1 MQKKNFYGDWLLG
14 LDIGTNSVG
23 WAVTDTGYNILKYK
37 SNAMWGVHL
46 FDPANQCED
55 RRSFR
60 TSRRRLDR
68 RQQRISLLQDL
79 MAKPIAEVDSDFFI
93 RLKQSAL
100 YPEDR
105 STGTQNIYFNDI
117 NYADKEYFSEYPTI
131 HHLIDELMKDTT
143 PHDVRLVYLACAYIL
158 AHRGHFLFSV
168 DKDNISE
175 VLDFDK
181 VYQVFTNWF
190 NSADKAQPWECSS
203 EKFAEILKRSITKTA
218 KEREF
223 KLLLWDG
230 KKPTLT
236 EESAI
241 NPVTAIKLIVGGKAK
256 LSDLFL
262 NESDKE
268 LETNSITFNDDNF
281 DGLFESLIPALDDG
295 DSDLLASMKAI
306 YDWSLLSGI
315 LKEKSCIS
323 EAKKEIYEQHKSDL
337 AFLKYAVKKYIPK
350 MYDDVFR
357 IADSKLPNY
366 LAYSY
371 NTNDYKSKNKTIPSD
386 LKKASPEDFCKYI
399 KDIFKKTI
407 PDNADL
413 SKFEDMLNRLDL
425 LSFCPKQVNSDNR
438 VIPYQLY
445 WYELNLILNN
455 ASTYLNFLNDSDEY
469 SSVKDKIL
477 SLMEFRIPYYVG
489 PLVSSDKSNFAWM
502 KRKAEGKIYPWNFKD
517 MVDEDASEEEFIR
530 RMTCK
535 CTYLPGK
542 NVLPKNSL
550 LYCRFNVL
558 NEINNI
564 KINNKPITVECKKL
578 IYNEV
583 FLKHDRV
590 TLKHIKDTLRSHG
603 CYEDKDAITGIDI
616 TVKSS
621 LKPLRDFKPL
631 LESGMLTEE
640 DAERIIEKITFSND
654 KLRIKKWLKENYTL
668 SDKVIKK
675 IAKSNYKDFGR
686 LSREFLTEVFDIDP
700 KTGEVVNPNIITML
714 WETNKNLMEL
724 LSQNYG
730 YSSNV
735 KKQAKEYYNAHPKSI
750 IDRLNEMYISN
761 AVKRP
766 ILRTLDIVKELKHIM
781 PTPPKRIFIEMARG
795 EGEKKRTKSRRDL
808 ILEMYK
814 NYGEDE
820 VGELKKQLS
829 SKADGELRSER
840 LFLYFTQLGRS
851 MYSGKSIDISNL
863 ASKAYDVDHI
873 HPRSRKKDDSL
884 DNKVL
889 VLSEEN
895 AKKGDKYPI
904 SSEIRHNM
912 KSMWEKLAK
921 GNLISKEKLHRLERD
936 TEFTDEELAGFIN
949 RQIVETQQSTKA
961 IAHLLEEM
969 FPDTQIVYVKARL
982 VSEFRQTYD
991 MLKCRSVND
1000 LHHAKDAYLNIVMGN
1015 VQYVKYTNNP
1025 LNFIKSGQKYSLKL
1039 DSLLKHDI
1047 IRGND
1052 TAWLKDGSSLTTVKN
1067 TMEKNNI
1074 RFVRYSSCQK
1084 GELFNIMPLKKGL
1097 GQISLKKDNISDI
1110 SKYGGYNSATST
1122 YFYLVKHMKKDK
1134 VTISFVPIDLIY
1146 AGQLTSKQEVL
1157 NHLCEKHGLIEP
1169 ELLLGGRKIK
1179 YNTLLEIDGFRSHLT
1194 CKTNDRIKIK
1204 RGLQLILPYE
1214 WEKYIKRIETYNNR
1228 NSEYQRLNKKTLE
1241 ITVKDEITKE
1251 KNVELYNILMDKLK
1265 NTKYNVFKTPS
1276 EIVKKGKEVFETL
1289 NVEEQSIALFKM
1301 LGLFNCTLPSG
1312 IDLKLIGG
1320 SQSSAILSISM
1331 DLNKKS
1337 FSSIKIIDQS
1347 PTGLFLK
1354 KSPNLLDL

>member
-46 FDPANQCED
+46 FFPANQCED

-68 RQQRISLLQDL
+68 RQQRISLLQEL
-79 MAKPIAEVDSDFFI
+79 MAKPIAEIDPDFFI

-117 NYADKEYFSEYPTI
+117 NYTDKEYFSEYPTI
-131 HHLIDELMKDTT
+131 HHLIDELMKNTS

-175 VLDFDK
+175 VLNFDK

-203 EKFAEILKRSITKTA
+203 EKFAEILKRNITKTA
-218 KEREF
+218 KERDF

-262 NESDKE
+262 NESYKE

-281 DGLFESLIPALDDG
+281 DDLFESLIPALDDG
-295 DSDLLASMKAI
+295 DSDLLASIKAI

-337 AFLKYAVKKYIPK
+337 AFLKYAVKKYIPEK
-350 MYDDVFR
+350 YDYVFR

-399 KDIFKKTI
+399 KGIFKETKC
-407 PDNADL
+407 DNADL
-413 SKFEDMLNRLDL
+413 SKFDDMLNRLDL
-425 LSFCPKQVNSDNR
+425 SSFCPKQVNSDNR

-455 ASTYLNFLNDSDEY
+455 ASAYLDFLNDSDEY
-469 SSVKDKIL
+469 GSVKDKIL

-603 CYEDKDAITGIDI
+603 CYEDKDSITGIDI

-631 LESGMLTEE
+631 IESGMLT
-640 DAERIIEKITFSND
+640 
-654 KLRIKKWLKENYTL
+654 
-668 SDKVIKK
+668 
-675 IAKSNYKDFGR
+675 
-686 LSREFLTEVFDIDP
+686 
-700 KTGEVVNPNIITML
+700 
-714 WETNKNLMEL
+714 
-724 LSQNYG
+724 
-730 YSSNV
+730 
-735 KKQAKEYYNAHPKSI
+735 
-750 IDRLNEMYISN
+750 
-761 AVKRP
+761 
-766 ILRTLDIVKELKHIM
+766 
-781 PTPPKRIFIEMARG
+781 
-795 EGEKKRTKSRRDL
+795 
-808 ILEMYK
+808 
-814 NYGEDE
+814 
-820 VGELKKQLS
+820 
-829 SKADGELRSER
+829 
-840 LFLYFTQLGRS
+840 
-851 MYSGKSIDISNL
+851 
-863 ASKAYDVDHI
+863 
-873 HPRSRKKDDSL
+873 
-884 DNKVL
+884 
-889 VLSEEN
+889 
-895 AKKGDKYPI
+895 
-904 SSEIRHNM
+904 
-912 KSMWEKLAK
+912 
-921 GNLISKEKLHRLERD
+921 
-936 TEFTDEELAGFIN
+936 
-949 RQIVETQQSTKA
+949 
-961 IAHLLEEM
+961 
-969 FPDTQIVYVKARL
+969 
-982 VSEFRQTYD
+982 
-991 MLKCRSVND
+991 
-1000 LHHAKDAYLNIVMGN
+1000 
-1015 VQYVKYTNNP
+1015 
-1025 LNFIKSGQKYSLKL
+1025 
-1039 DSLLKHDI
+1039 
-1047 IRGND
+1047 
-1052 TAWLKDGSSLTTVKN
+1052 
-1067 TMEKNNI
+1067 
-1074 RFVRYSSCQK
+1074 
-1084 GELFNIMPLKKGL
+1084 
-1097 GQISLKKDNISDI
+1097 
-1110 SKYGGYNSATST
+1110 
-1122 YFYLVKHMKKDK
+1122 
-1134 VTISFVPIDLIY
+1134 
-1146 AGQLTSKQEVL
+1146 
-1157 NHLCEKHGLIEP
+1157 
-1169 ELLLGGRKIK
+1169 
-1179 YNTLLEIDGFRSHLT
+1179 
-1194 CKTNDRIKIK
+1194 
-1204 RGLQLILPYE
+1204 
-1214 WEKYIKRIETYNNR
+1214 
-1228 NSEYQRLNKKTLE
+1228 
-1241 ITVKDEITKE
+1241 
-1251 KNVELYNILMDKLK
+1251 
-1265 NTKYNVFKTPS
+1265 
-1276 EIVKKGKEVFETL
+1276 
-1289 NVEEQSIALFKM
+1289 
-1301 LGLFNCTLPSG
+1301 
-1312 IDLKLIGG
+1312 
-1320 SQSSAILSISM
+1320 
-1331 DLNKKS
+1331 
-1337 FSSIKIIDQS
+1337 
-1347 PTGLFLK
+1347 
-1354 KSPNLLDL
+1354 

>member
-46 FDPANQCED
+46 FFPANQCED

-68 RQQRISLLQDL
+68 RQQRISLLQEL
-79 MAKPIAEVDSDFFI
+79 MAKPIAEIDPDFFI

-117 NYADKEYFSEYPTI
+117 NYTDKEYFSEYPTI
-131 HHLIDELMKDTT
+131 HHLIDELMKNTS

-175 VLDFDK
+175 VLNFDK

-203 EKFAEILKRSITKTA
+203 EKFAEILKRNITKTA
-218 KEREF
+218 KERDF

-262 NESDKE
+262 NESYKE

-281 DGLFESLIPALDDG
+281 DDLFESLIPALDDG
-295 DSDLLASMKAI
+295 DSDLLASIKAI

-337 AFLKYAVKKYIPK
+337 AFLKYAVKKYIPEK
-350 MYDDVFR
+350 YDYVFR

-399 KDIFKKTI
+399 KGIFKETKC
-407 PDNADL
+407 DNADL
-413 SKFEDMLNRLDL
+413 SKFDDMLNRLDL
-425 LSFCPKQVNSDNR
+425 SSFCPKQVNSDNR

-455 ASTYLNFLNDSDEY
+455 ASAYLDFLNDSDEY
-469 SSVKDKIL
+469 GSVKDKIL

-603 CYEDKDAITGIDI
+603 CYEDKDSITGIDI

-631 LESGMLTEE
+631 IESGMLTEE
-640 DAERIIEKITFSND
+640 DAEKIIEKITFSND

-668 SDKVIKK
+668 SDEVIKK

-724 LSQNYG
+724 LSQSYG

-735 KKQAKEYYNAHPKSI
+735 KKQAKEYYNAYPKNV

-766 ILRTLDIVKELKHIM
+766 ILRTLDIVKELKYIM

-820 VGELKKQLS
+820 VGELKKQLFP
-829 SKADGELRSER
+829 KADGELRSER
-840 LFLYFTQLGRS
+840 LFLYFTQLGKC

-1122 YFYLVKHMKKDK
+1122 YFYLVKHIKKDK

-1214 WEKYIKRIETYNNR
+1214 WEKYIKRLEKYNDR
-1228 NSEYQRLNKKTLE
+1228 NSEYQRLNKMTLE

-1289 NVEEQSIALFKM
+1289 NVEERSIVLFKM

-1320 SQSSAILSISM
+1320 SQSPAILSISM

-1347 PTGLFLK
+1347 PTGLFEK

>member
-1 MQKKNFYGDWLLG
+1 MG

-46 FDPANQCED
+46 FFPANQCED

-68 RQQRISLLQDL
+68 RQQRISLLQEL
-79 MAKPIAEVDSDFFI
+79 MAKPIAEIDPDFFI

-117 NYADKEYFSEYPTI
+117 NYTDKEYFSEYPTI
-131 HHLIDELMKDTT
+131 HHLIDELMKNTS

-175 VLDFDK
+175 VLNFDK

-203 EKFAEILKRSITKTA
+203 EKFAEILKRNITKTA
-218 KEREF
+218 KERDF

-262 NESDKE
+262 NESYKE

-281 DGLFESLIPALDDG
+281 DDLFESLIPALDDG
-295 DSDLLASMKAI
+295 DSDLLASIKAI

-337 AFLKYAVKKYIPK
+337 AFLKYAVKKYIPEK
-350 MYDDVFR
+350 YDYVFR

-399 KDIFKKTI
+399 KGIFKETKC
-407 PDNADL
+407 DNADL
-413 SKFEDMLNRLDL
+413 SKFDDMLNRLDL
-425 LSFCPKQVNSDNR
+425 SSFCPKQVNSDNR

-455 ASTYLNFLNDSDEY
+455 ASAYLDFLNDSDEY
-469 SSVKDKIL
+469 GSVKDKIL

-603 CYEDKDAITGIDI
+603 CYEDKDSITGIDI

-621 LKPLRDFKPL
+621 LKPLRDFKP
-631 LESGMLTEE
+631 
-640 DAERIIEKITFSND
+640 
-654 KLRIKKWLKENYTL
+654 
-668 SDKVIKK
+668 
-675 IAKSNYKDFGR
+675 
-686 LSREFLTEVFDIDP
+686 
-700 KTGEVVNPNIITML
+700 
-714 WETNKNLMEL
+714 
-724 LSQNYG
+724 
-730 YSSNV
+730 
-735 KKQAKEYYNAHPKSI
+735 
-750 IDRLNEMYISN
+750 
-761 AVKRP
+761 
-766 ILRTLDIVKELKHIM
+766 
-781 PTPPKRIFIEMARG
+781 
-795 EGEKKRTKSRRDL
+795 
-808 ILEMYK
+808 
-814 NYGEDE
+814 
-820 VGELKKQLS
+820 
-829 SKADGELRSER
+829 
-840 LFLYFTQLGRS
+840 
-851 MYSGKSIDISNL
+851 
-863 ASKAYDVDHI
+863 
-873 HPRSRKKDDSL
+873 
-884 DNKVL
+884 
-889 VLSEEN
+889 
-895 AKKGDKYPI
+895 
-904 SSEIRHNM
+904 
-912 KSMWEKLAK
+912 
-921 GNLISKEKLHRLERD
+921 
-936 TEFTDEELAGFIN
+936 
-949 RQIVETQQSTKA
+949 
-961 IAHLLEEM
+961 
-969 FPDTQIVYVKARL
+969 
-982 VSEFRQTYD
+982 
-991 MLKCRSVND
+991 
-1000 LHHAKDAYLNIVMGN
+1000 
-1015 VQYVKYTNNP
+1015 
-1025 LNFIKSGQKYSLKL
+1025 
-1039 DSLLKHDI
+1039 
-1047 IRGND
+1047 
-1052 TAWLKDGSSLTTVKN
+1052 
-1067 TMEKNNI
+1067 
-1074 RFVRYSSCQK
+1074 
-1084 GELFNIMPLKKGL
+1084 
-1097 GQISLKKDNISDI
+1097 
-1110 SKYGGYNSATST
+1110 
-1122 YFYLVKHMKKDK
+1122 
-1134 VTISFVPIDLIY
+1134 
-1146 AGQLTSKQEVL
+1146 
-1157 NHLCEKHGLIEP
+1157 
-1169 ELLLGGRKIK
+1169 
-1179 YNTLLEIDGFRSHLT
+1179 
-1194 CKTNDRIKIK
+1194 
-1204 RGLQLILPYE
+1204 
-1214 WEKYIKRIETYNNR
+1214 
-1228 NSEYQRLNKKTLE
+1228 
-1241 ITVKDEITKE
+1241 
-1251 KNVELYNILMDKLK
+1251 
-1265 NTKYNVFKTPS
+1265 
-1276 EIVKKGKEVFETL
+1276 
-1289 NVEEQSIALFKM
+1289 
-1301 LGLFNCTLPSG
+1301 
-1312 IDLKLIGG
+1312 
-1320 SQSSAILSISM
+1320 
-1331 DLNKKS
+1331 
-1337 FSSIKIIDQS
+1337 
-1347 PTGLFLK
+1347 
-1354 KSPNLLDL
+1354 

>member
-1 MQKKNFYGDWLLG
+1 
-14 LDIGTNSVG
+14 
-23 WAVTDTGYNILKYK
+23 
-37 SNAMWGVHL
+37 
-46 FDPANQCED
+46 
-55 RRSFR
+55 
-60 TSRRRLDR
+60 
-68 RQQRISLLQDL
+68 
-79 MAKPIAEVDSDFFI
+79 
-93 RLKQSAL
+93 
-100 YPEDR
+100 
-105 STGTQNIYFNDI
+105 
-117 NYADKEYFSEYPTI
+117 
-131 HHLIDELMKDTT
+131 
-143 PHDVRLVYLACAYIL
+143 
-158 AHRGHFLFSV
+158 
-168 DKDNISE
+168 
-175 VLDFDK
+175 
-181 VYQVFTNWF
+181 
-190 NSADKAQPWECSS
+190 
-203 EKFAEILKRSITKTA
+203 
-218 KEREF
+218 
-223 KLLLWDG
+223 
-230 KKPTLT
+230 
-236 EESAI
+236 
-241 NPVTAIKLIVGGKAK
+241 
-256 LSDLFL
+256 
-262 NESDKE
+262 
-268 LETNSITFNDDNF
+268 
-281 DGLFESLIPALDDG
+281 
-295 DSDLLASMKAI
+295 
-306 YDWSLLSGI
+306 
-315 LKEKSCIS
+315 
-323 EAKKEIYEQHKSDL
+323 
-337 AFLKYAVKKYIPK
+337 
-350 MYDDVFR
+350 
-357 IADSKLPNY
+357 
-366 LAYSY
+366 
-371 NTNDYKSKNKTIPSD
+371 
-386 LKKASPEDFCKYI
+386 
-399 KDIFKKTI
+399 
-407 PDNADL
+407 
-413 SKFEDMLNRLDL
+413 
-425 LSFCPKQVNSDNR
+425 
-438 VIPYQLY
+438 
-445 WYELNLILNN
+445 
-455 ASTYLNFLNDSDEY
+455 
-469 SSVKDKIL
+469 
-477 SLMEFRIPYYVG
+477 
-489 PLVSSDKSNFAWM
+489 
-502 KRKAEGKIYPWNFKD
+502 
-517 MVDEDASEEEFIR
+517 
-530 RMTCK
+530 
-535 CTYLPGK
+535 
-542 NVLPKNSL
+542 
-550 LYCRFNVL
+550 
-558 NEINNI
+558 
-564 KINNKPITVECKKL
+564 
-578 IYNEV
+578 
-583 FLKHDRV
+583 
-590 TLKHIKDTLRSHG
+590 
-603 CYEDKDAITGIDI
+603 
-616 TVKSS
+616 
-621 LKPLRDFKPL
+621 
-631 LESGMLTEE
+631 
-640 DAERIIEKITFSND
+640 
-654 KLRIKKWLKENYTL
+654 
-668 SDKVIKK
+668 
-675 IAKSNYKDFGR
+675 
-686 LSREFLTEVFDIDP
+686 
-700 KTGEVVNPNIITML
+700 
-714 WETNKNLMEL
+714 MEL
-724 LSQNYG
+724 LSQSYG

-735 KKQAKEYYNAHPKSI
+735 KKQAKEYYNAYPKNV

-766 ILRTLDIVKELKHIM
+766 ILRTLDIVKELKYIM

-820 VGELKKQLS
+820 VGELKKQLFP
-829 SKADGELRSER
+829 KADGELRSER
-840 LFLYFTQLGRS
+840 LFLYFTQLGKC

-1122 YFYLVKHMKKDK
+1122 YFYLVKHIKKDK

-1214 WEKYIKRIETYNNR
+1214 WEKYIKRLEKYNDR
-1228 NSEYQRLNKKTLE
+1228 NSEYQRLNKMTLE

-1289 NVEEQSIALFKM
+1289 NVEERSIVLFKM

-1347 PTGLFLK
+1347 PTGLFEK

>member
-1 MQKKNFYGDWLLG
+1 
-14 LDIGTNSVG
+14 
-23 WAVTDTGYNILKYK
+23 
-37 SNAMWGVHL
+37 
-46 FDPANQCED
+46 
-55 RRSFR
+55 
-60 TSRRRLDR
+60 
-68 RQQRISLLQDL
+68 
-79 MAKPIAEVDSDFFI
+79 
-93 RLKQSAL
+93 
-100 YPEDR
+100 
-105 STGTQNIYFNDI
+105 
-117 NYADKEYFSEYPTI
+117 
-131 HHLIDELMKDTT
+131 
-143 PHDVRLVYLACAYIL
+143 
-158 AHRGHFLFSV
+158 
-168 DKDNISE
+168 
-175 VLDFDK
+175 
-181 VYQVFTNWF
+181 
-190 NSADKAQPWECSS
+190 
-203 EKFAEILKRSITKTA
+203 
-218 KEREF
+218 
-223 KLLLWDG
+223 
-230 KKPTLT
+230 
-236 EESAI
+236 
-241 NPVTAIKLIVGGKAK
+241 
-256 LSDLFL
+256 
-262 NESDKE
+262 
-268 LETNSITFNDDNF
+268 
-281 DGLFESLIPALDDG
+281 
-295 DSDLLASMKAI
+295 
-306 YDWSLLSGI
+306 
-315 LKEKSCIS
+315 
-323 EAKKEIYEQHKSDL
+323 
-337 AFLKYAVKKYIPK
+337 
-350 MYDDVFR
+350 
-357 IADSKLPNY
+357 
-366 LAYSY
+366 
-371 NTNDYKSKNKTIPSD
+371 
-386 LKKASPEDFCKYI
+386 
-399 KDIFKKTI
+399 
-407 PDNADL
+407 
-413 SKFEDMLNRLDL
+413 
-425 LSFCPKQVNSDNR
+425 
-438 VIPYQLY
+438 
-445 WYELNLILNN
+445 
-455 ASTYLNFLNDSDEY
+455 
-469 SSVKDKIL
+469 
-477 SLMEFRIPYYVG
+477 
-489 PLVSSDKSNFAWM
+489 
-502 KRKAEGKIYPWNFKD
+502 
-517 MVDEDASEEEFIR
+517 
-530 RMTCK
+530 
-535 CTYLPGK
+535 
-542 NVLPKNSL
+542 
-550 LYCRFNVL
+550 
-558 NEINNI
+558 
-564 KINNKPITVECKKL
+564 
-578 IYNEV
+578 
-583 FLKHDRV
+583 
-590 TLKHIKDTLRSHG
+590 
-603 CYEDKDAITGIDI
+603 
-616 TVKSS
+616 
-621 LKPLRDFKPL
+621 
-631 LESGMLTEE
+631 
-640 DAERIIEKITFSND
+640 
-654 KLRIKKWLKENYTL
+654 
-668 SDKVIKK
+668 
-675 IAKSNYKDFGR
+675 
-686 LSREFLTEVFDIDP
+686 
-700 KTGEVVNPNIITML
+700 ML

-724 LSQNYG
+724 LSQSYG

-735 KKQAKEYYNAHPKSI
+735 KKQAKEYYNAYPKNV

-766 ILRTLDIVKELKHIM
+766 ILRTLDIVKELKYIM

-820 VGELKKQLS
+820 VGELKKQLFP
-829 SKADGELRSER
+829 KADGELRSER
-840 LFLYFTQLGRS
+840 LFLYFTQLGKC

-1122 YFYLVKHMKKDK
+1122 YFYLVKHIKKDK

-1214 WEKYIKRIETYNNR
+1214 WEKYIKRLEKYDDR
-1228 NSEYQRLNKKTLE
+1228 NSEYQRLNKMTLE

-1289 NVEEQSIALFKM
+1289 NVEERSIVLFKM

-1347 PTGLFLK
+1347 PTGLFEK